1 MPVKTMKRSVA
12 LFTILACLAFTALA
26 DVIIAMREYQKTN
39 ADTGVPVR
47 ISSTNLYFKTATI
60 YGKKSA
66 RVNNTGNVWIG
77 MASTNDTQF
86 GWTVGGG
93 VEIMRHA
100 NWSVRAEGLYVDL
113 GDESEH
119 YELTGCGFGCE
130 ARVGFED
137 EFWVARVGLAYHFG
151 GREEVA
157 PLK

>member
-86 GWTVGGG
+86 VLITPGSSVTITDAQEFVHDFKDIYLDVATADDG
-93 VEIMRHA
+93 VMI
-100 NWSVRAEGLYVDL
+100 LY
-113 GDESEH
+113 S
-119 YELTGCGFGCE
+119 Y
-130 ARVGFED
+130 R
-137 EFWVARVGLAYHFG
+137 
-151 GREEVA
+151 
-157 PLK
+157 